1 MLLLI
6 TKEII
11 AQKHY
16 TEKSQFLCWLLIFL
30 YWNFQVLE
38 IRIFPIMSN
47 FNVELQNKQ
56 HFVLL
61 KNTRPDLIRSELYI
75 FICKMFNLDT
85 NFEKKSDQ
93 NKILQMLNFKQKW
106 NIFII
111 IQFVTIQTRY
121 WSNSGPENKILF
133 RRKYI
138 NWRNCL
144 QNCTLKILAYYS

>member
-6 TKEII
+6 TKEIS

-30 YWNFQVLE
+30 YWNFKVLE

-61 KNTRPDLIRSELYI
+61 KNTRPDLIKSELYI
-75 FICKMFNLDT
+75 FNWKCSTLIQQF
-85 NFEKKSDQ
+85 NFEIKELIIHQ
-93 NKILQMLNFKQKW
+93 NQIRIRYYKCWISNRSETFFSIFTQKW
-106 NIFII
+106 LCSLLQFRLNIDQIPDLK
-111 IQFVTIQTRY
+111 TRY
-121 WSNSGPENKILF
+121 YFVEN
-133 RRKYI
+133 
-138 NWRNCL
+138 
-144 QNCTLKILAYYS
+144 T